1 MDAAPQS
8 QRRIRRQNKKPAL
21 NAVILQIGST
31 AGRRGRRFKK
41 EPASRDPARGFYF
54 FYYYYF
60 ILFFSIKN
68 KWLRVKSTREAFI
81 CNNLGSA
88 NLRVSPRVA
97 ILKFSQSSVE
107 VPAHEAKT
115 PKMSRAKMY
124 SLASCMDSIQQWY

>member
-1 MDAAPQS
+1 MDAAPQR

-41 EPASRDPARGFYF
+41 KPASRDPARGFYF

-60 ILFFSIKN
+60 FLFFSIKN

-115 PKMSRAKMY
+115 HKMSRAKMY